1 MPMYKKSLL
10 VLLMLILAAL
20 GGTAYGL
27 YTREEAKPLDVATTE
42 TTQKADIK
50 VYVTGAVNHPG
61 IVTVEEGARA
71 VDAVDAAGGLLPT
84 ADAEAV
90 NMAQVLKDGQQLQV
104 PEKETAQKQG
114 DKQGESGGAS
124 DDGRININTADEKA
138 LDTLPGIGPAMAKRI
153 IDYRTQNGPF
163 QSIEDIKNVKGIG
176 EAKFEKMKDKLRI

>member
-10 VLLMLILAAL
+10 VLLVLILAAL

-27 YTREEAKPLDVATTE
+27 YMREDAKPLDAATVE
-42 TTQKADIK
+42 TAPKADIK

-84 ADAEAV
+84 ADAEVV
-90 NMAQVLKDGQQLQV
+90 NMAQILKDGQQLQV
-104 PEKETAQKQG
+104 PEKETAQKTA
-114 DKQGESGGAS
+114 DSGTAAPAA
-124 DDGRININTADEKA
+124 DGTVNINTADEKA

-153 IDYRTQNGPF
+153 IDYRMENGPF